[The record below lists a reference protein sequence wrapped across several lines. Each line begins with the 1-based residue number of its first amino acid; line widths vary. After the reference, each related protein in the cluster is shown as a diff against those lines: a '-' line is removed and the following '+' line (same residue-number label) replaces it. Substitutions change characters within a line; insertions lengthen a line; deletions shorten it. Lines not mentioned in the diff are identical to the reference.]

1 MGRNRVRSSRLGGS
15 LGAASA
21 MGAGRLADEDRGEPG
36 SLDNL
41 MDVMLVFA
49 CGLLIALVA
58 NWNVDLGSVA
68 GASSRSDMEPIEGEI
83 DGTDAQS
90 ASAVEGF
97 TDLGRV
103 YRDDE
108 TGDLYI
114 VTD

>member
-1 MGRNRVRSSRLGGS
+1 MGRNRVGSSRLGAYSAG
-15 LGAASA
+15 GAWRS
-21 MGAGRLADEDRGEPG
+21 GKLADEGEEGAG

-58 NWNVDLGSVA
+58 NWNVDLDTVSSA
-68 GASSRSDMEPIEGEI
+68 ASANNMEPMEGEI
-83 DGTDAQS
+83 DEADAQS
-90 ASAVEGF
+90 ASSVEGF

-108 TGDLYI
+108 TGDLYV